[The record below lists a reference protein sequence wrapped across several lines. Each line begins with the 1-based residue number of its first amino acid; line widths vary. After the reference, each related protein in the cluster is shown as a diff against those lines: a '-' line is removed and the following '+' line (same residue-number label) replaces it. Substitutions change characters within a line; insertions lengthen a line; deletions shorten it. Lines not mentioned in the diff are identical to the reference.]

1 MNNSGLRVPLNE
13 NSVRFK
19 YVLVIGRNAEK
30 DNSEKR
36 RAMFAEKSDNDIRV
50 MTYDSLVSQCES
62 VPYNGEKII
71 LSTWKEQGFKI
82 KKLPKQEI
90 STSLFA
96 YLRPEYL
103 QISERDIEILKRV
116 MRRMIDNGNTVIVIE
131 HNLDFI
137 MDADYIIDMG
147 PDAGKNGGK
156 IVYEGTLKDILKEN
170 TYTAQALRNYLEL

>member
-1 MNNSGLRVPLNE
+1 
-13 NSVRFK
+13 
-19 YVLVIGRNAEK
+19 
-30 DNSEKR
+30 
-36 RAMFAEKSDNDIRV
+36 MFAEKSDNDIRV

-103 QISERDIEILKRV
+103 QISERDIEILKEQDYQIDIWLSGRALSYNDKYDAASLAERTTNPLTKAV
-116 MRRMIDNGNTVIVIE
+116 LLAEAKITNNQGKMGEISYPTLKIYCILSLCSIKSKFRRILKPFVCFRG
-131 HNLDFI
+131 NLDF
-137 MDADYIIDMG
+137 
-147 PDAGKNGGK
+147 
-156 IVYEGTLKDILKEN
+156 
-170 TYTAQALRNYLEL
+170 LRFVG